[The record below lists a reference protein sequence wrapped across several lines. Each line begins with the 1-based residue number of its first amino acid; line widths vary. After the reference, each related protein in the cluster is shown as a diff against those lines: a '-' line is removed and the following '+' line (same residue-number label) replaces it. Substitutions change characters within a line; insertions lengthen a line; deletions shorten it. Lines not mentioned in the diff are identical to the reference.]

1 MVKKNKIT
9 GIVLAGGKSSRMGL
23 DKGLIK
29 MNQQTFIQA
38 VINAMRPLVG
48 DIIIVSNNSDY
59 DQFGYLRINDL
70 IKDSGPVAG
79 LYSGLCFSQSDYN
92 LVLSCD
98 IPFIKTDVLKYLF
111 SAEYTKY
118 DVVQLKSKKKTMP
131 LIAIYHKKCLDSCLT
146 LLRSNEKRLRTLV
159 QQLNTKTIII
169 DDTLSQYVE
178 NINTKAEFKDL
189 GYDIEY

>member
-1 MVKKNKIT
+1 MVKKNNIT

-70 IKDSGPVAG
+70 IKDSGPLAG
-79 LYSGLCFSQSDYN
+79 LYSGLCFSQSD
-92 LVLSCD
+92 
-98 IPFIKTDVLKYLF
+98 
-111 SAEYTKY
+111 
-118 DVVQLKSKKKTMP
+118 
-131 LIAIYHKKCLDSCLT
+131 CLC
-146 LLRSNEKRLRTLV
+146 
-159 QQLNTKTIII
+159 
-169 DDTLSQYVE
+169 
-178 NINTKAEFKDL
+178 
-189 GYDIEY
+189 

>member
-1 MVKKNKIT
+1 MIKKNDIT

-29 MNQQTFIQA
+29 MNHQTFIEV
-38 VINAMRPLVG
+38 VINAMKPLVG
-48 DIIIVSNNSDY
+48 EIIIVSNNSDY
-59 DQFGYLRINDL
+59 DKYGCLRINDL
-70 IKDSGPVAG
+70 IKDSGPIAG

-111 SAEYTKY
+111 IDEYTKY
-118 DVVQLKSKKKTMP
+118 DVVQLKSNKKTMP
-131 LIAIYHKKCLDSCLT
+131 LIAIYHKKCLTTCLT

-159 QQLNTKTIII
+159 QKLNTKTITI
-169 DDTLSQYVE
+169 DNALSQYVE

>member
-1 MVKKNKIT
+1 MVKKNNIT

-118 DVVQLKSKKKTMP
+118 DVVQLKSMKKTMP